1 MTLLNKEWKNNWCL
15 KSFSEDELFEIIKK
29 VIFEQIESLD
39 KNKIT
44 LNSNFFNDY
53 DADSVDI
60 VSILLTIEELFI
72 NGVKETEL
80 TIPLDNLGQIVLVED
95 LFSIIYQILIEMEK
109 KLELDKKSLKLLKS

>member
-15 KSFSEDELFEIIKK
+15 KSFSQDELFEIIKK